1 MSGRFYFFDTPIKGL
16 YKIDHKS
23 ILDERGYFSRL
34 FCNED
39 FKEIGFDKSI
49 VQINYTLTKQKGAVR
64 GMHFQ
69 YHPYTETKIVTCLKG
84 KVLDIA
90 IDIRS
95 NSKTFLQY
103 YALQLSDENG
113 FSLYIPSGFAHGFQT
128 LTEDCQLLYL
138 HTSIYAKNSEG
149 GLNALDPKLGIKWPL
164 KITEISKRDNNLKM
178 LDENFKG
185 ITIP

>member
-69 YHPYTETKIVTCLKG
+69 YH
-84 KVLDIA
+84 
-90 IDIRS
+90 
-95 NSKTFLQY
+95 
-103 YALQLSDENG
+103 
-113 FSLYIPSGFAHGFQT
+113 
-128 LTEDCQLLYL
+128 
-138 HTSIYAKNSEG
+138 
-149 GLNALDPKLGIKWPL
+149 
-164 KITEISKRDNNLKM
+164 
-178 LDENFKG
+178 
-185 ITIP
+185 